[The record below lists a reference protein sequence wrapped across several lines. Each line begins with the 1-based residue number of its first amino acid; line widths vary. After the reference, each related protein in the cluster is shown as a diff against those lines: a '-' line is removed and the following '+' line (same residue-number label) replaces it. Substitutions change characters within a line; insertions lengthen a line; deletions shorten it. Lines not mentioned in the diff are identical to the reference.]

1 MRYDTKITFYKD
13 NGTGYDPRTSKH
25 IHKLISWYKWAN
37 VTDLSTKKQVELLG
51 GIKQGM
57 KNVRLSS
64 KINEKWDY
72 LTIADDSTH
81 YRFNSSVK
89 VLKGFAMIVG
99 QDNG

>member
-1 MRYDTKITFYKD
+1 MRYDTKITLYKN
-13 NGTGYDPRTSKH
+13 NGSGYNPRTSKH
-25 IHKLISWYKWAN
+25 IHKLTSWNEWAN

-51 GIKQGM
+51 SIKQG
-57 KNVRLSS
+57 S
-64 KINEKWDY
+64 KTIRFPLAIDKKWDY
-72 LTIADDSTH
+72 LTIENDPTH